1 MKEETRKLI
10 EKMQANEVAEHCV
23 YGYLARRVKGPNAEV
38 LERISKEEL
47 KHAEIWSKY
56 TGRLPACP
64 PHRKY
69 IYRLLAMIFGVTF
82 VINLMEAGESKA
94 QHIYHELAG
103 EVSESL
109 AIYAQ
114 EQEHEKALIAMIDE
128 ERLKYISS
136 MALGLNDALVELTGV
151 LAGFTFALGDS
162 RVIAMAGLITGSAAT
177 LSMAASE
184 YVSKR
189 HDETEAHPVK
199 AAVYTGIAYMIA
211 VTVLITPYLLF
222 DSPRTALF
230 FCLAGVVLVIS
241 VFTLFVSVVRR
252 QRFRP
257 AFLEMVGIC
266 FGVALVSFFIGW
278 AARAMFGIEI

>member
-1 MKEETRKLI
+1 MKEETRKII

-23 YGYLARRVKGPNAEV
+23 YGHLARRVKGPNAEI
-38 LERISKEEL
+38 LARISEEEL

-56 TGRLPACP
+56 TGRMPACP
-64 PHRKY
+64 PYRKLF
-69 IYRLLAMIFGVTF
+69 YRLLAMIFGVTF

-94 QHIYHELAG
+94 QDIYHELAD

-189 HDETEAHPVK
+189 HDETEEHPAK

-211 VTVLITPYLLF
+211 VAVLITPYLLF
-222 DSPRTALF
+222 GDPRLALF

-241 VFTLFVSVVRR
+241 IFTLFVSVVRR

>member
-1 MKEETRKLI
+1 MKEETRKII

-23 YGYLARRVKGPNAEV
+23 YGYLASRIKGPNAEI
-38 LERISKEEL
+38 LSRISKEEL
-47 KHAEIWSKY
+47 RHAEIWSKY
-56 TGRLPACP
+56 TGYMPACP
-64 PHRKY
+64 TYKKL
-69 IYRLLAMIFGVTF
+69 ICRLLAIIFGVTF

-94 QHIYHELAG
+94 QDIYHEIAG
-103 EVSESL
+103 DASESL
-109 AIYAQ
+109 AIYEQ
-114 EQEHEKALIAMIDE
+114 EQEHEKALIEMIDE

-189 HDETEAHPVK
+189 HDETEEHPVK
-199 AAVYTGIAYMIA
+199 AALYTGMAYMIA
-211 VTVLITPYLLF
+211 VTVLITPYLLLS
-222 DSPRTALF
+222 DPRAALL
-230 FCLAGVVLVIS
+230 FCLTGVVLVIS
-241 VFTLFVSVVRR
+241 VFTFFVSVVKR

-257 AFLEMVGIC
+257 AFLEMVSIC
-266 FGVALVSFFIGW
+266 FGVALISFFIGW
-278 AARAMFGIEI
+278 AARAMFGIEV